1 MIFYGQEYNKGKF
14 ENAANKIIFYTPKD
28 GVIFSK
34 YVPDDNVDLV
44 EVDET
49 GTRIQNIGRRDNGSK
64 YVSVGTLGTLELP
77 DGKKNN

>member
-1 MIFYGQEYNKGKF
+1 M
-14 ENAANKIIFYTPKD
+14 
-28 GVIFSK
+28 
-34 YVPDDNVDLV
+34 PDDIVDLV

-77 DGKKNN
+77 DGKKNNLFKLFFG